1 MYIKYSGIH
10 KIKRNETLKDVE
22 FLRQTLVDL
31 IFKDSY
37 YNEKGNYKAILKRH
51 KHEEE
56 FEKLPKLIEEGKF
69 M

>member
-1 MYIKYSGIH
+1 M
-10 KIKRNETLKDVE
+10 
-22 FLRQTLVDL
+22 LVDL

-37 YNEKGNYKAILKRH
+37 YNEHGNYKAILKRH